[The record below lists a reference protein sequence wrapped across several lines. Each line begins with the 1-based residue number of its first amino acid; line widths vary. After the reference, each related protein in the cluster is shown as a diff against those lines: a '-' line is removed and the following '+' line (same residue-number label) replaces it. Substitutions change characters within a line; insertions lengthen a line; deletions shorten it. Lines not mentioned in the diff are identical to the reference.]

1 MGMIMSIGNAD
12 VRRVIL
18 KNADGTAAG
27 TISITKPNKKK
38 LKKLQYNFKEIS
50 TQIMRTKTSGNAK
63 QVMLKARCTT
73 AMLRRKVKTGEYDDK
88 ELEMAINHA
97 EQMVRIARKRMKHL
111 QEEENVKKRGGVCQA
126 ELEEENE
133 EFYPEDMEEQNNI
146 EPDSEEMQELMQELM
161 QKVQEMQD
169 ELEELENTD
178 VLEELSSAVREEMD
192 PADLKELKKKHRAD
206 EMREIAEADIKY
218 LKAFFDK
225 LEKEKQEAFSG
236 VSLELAGMTMPVP
249 DVEVPA
255 APEGTSIDV
264 SV

>member
-50 TQIMRTKTSGNAK
+50 TQIMRTQTSGNAK

-73 AMLRRKVKTGEYDDK
+73 AILRRKVKTGEYDDK

-111 QEEENVKKRGGVCQA
+111 QEEENVKRQGGVCQA
-126 ELEEENE
+126 EPEEEKE
-133 EFYPEDMEEQNNI
+133 AFYPEDMEEQNNI
-146 EPDSEEMQELMQELM
+146 EPDSEEIQELMQELM
-161 QKVQEMQD
+161 QKVQEKQD
-169 ELEELENTD
+169 ELEKLENTD
-178 VLEELSSAVREEMD
+178 GLEELSAAGKKMD
-192 PADLKELKKKHRAD
+192 PADLKALKKKHRAD

-218 LKAFFDK
+218 LRSFFDK
-225 LEKEKQEAFSG
+225 LEKEKQEAFRG
-236 VSLELAGMTMPVP
+236 VSLELAGISMQVP
-249 DVEVPA
+249 DVEMPA
-255 APEGTSIDV
+255 APEGTGIDV